1 VTIASESTLSF
12 LEAAY
17 NVATSGGASGTAE
30 ALREIAQGVDAGNVN
45 PEDLAGYGQELVNSL
60 LGDLG
65 TGVTVDVTVH
75 REPSFSFGGFS
86 IPGPVEQPRRW
97 FD

>member
-1 VTIASESTLSF
+1 MTIASESTLSF

-17 NVATSGGASGTAE
+17 NVATSGGASGTAA
-30 ALREIAQGVDAGNVN
+30 ALRQIAQGVDNGDTS
-45 PEDLAGYGQELVNSL
+45 PGDLANYGEELVNGL
-60 LGDLG
+60 LSDLG

-75 REPSFSFGGFS
+75 REPSFSFGGFG